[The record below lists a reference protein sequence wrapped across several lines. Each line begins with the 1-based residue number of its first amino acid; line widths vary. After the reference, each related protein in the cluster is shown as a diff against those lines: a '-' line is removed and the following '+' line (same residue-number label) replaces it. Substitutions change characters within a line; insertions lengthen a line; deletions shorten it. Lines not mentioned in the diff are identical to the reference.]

1 MITISLCMI
10 VKNEEKTL
18 ARCLESARD
27 IADEI
32 VIIDTG
38 SSDKTK
44 EIAEK
49 FTDKIYDFVWC
60 DDFSKARNFAFSK
73 ATMDFQFWID
83 ADDVILPQD
92 KDNLLSLKRTLTTDT
107 DVVMLWYNT
116 GYDSHGRVNLRYY
129 RERLLKRERGFRWVE
144 PVHECVLYSGNVLHK
159 DIAITHRKDYSTEE
173 DRGRNLG
180 IYENLLKKGVV
191 LSPRGKYYYSRE
203 LKDNGYYEKAV
214 QSFSEYLDAR
224 VGWREDNINACL
236 ETAKCLQILGRNDE
250 AVAFLYKSF
259 QYDLPRAE
267 ICCQIG
273 YYFKQKGE
281 YKKAIFWFETA
292 FKVGGIDTTNGFISE
307 DSKIYIPAL
316 EIAVCYDRL
325 GETLKAMRYN
335 NLAGAVKPNSQAY
348 LHNKAYFNNKLN
360 ETNKKTT
367 EF

>member
-18 ARCLESARD
+18 ARCLESVGE

-32 VIIDTG
+32 IIVDTG

-44 EIAEK
+44 EVAK
-49 FTDKIYDFVWC
+49 RFTDKIYDFVWC
-60 DDFSKARNFAFSK
+60 DDFSKARNFSFEK
-73 ATMDFQFWID
+73 ATMDYQFWLD
-83 ADDVILPQD
+83 ADDVILPDD
-92 KDNLLSLKRTLTTDT
+92 KEKFITLKRTLPSDAHT
-107 DVVMLWYNT
+107 VLMWYNT
-116 GYDSHGRVNLRYY
+116 GFDCEGRVLYRYY
-129 RERLLKRERGFRWVE
+129 RERLLKREKGFRWVE
-144 PVHECVLYSGNVLHK
+144 PVHECVFYSGNILRK
-159 DIAITHRKDYSTEE
+159 DIAITHRKDYSTEG

-250 AVAFLYKSF
+250 SVAFLYKSF
-259 QYDLPRAE
+259 HYDLPRAE
-267 ICCQIG
+267 ICCEIG

-281 YKKAIFWFETA
+281 YKKAVFWFEMALKTGEQSSA
-292 FKVGGIDTTNGFISE
+292 NGFVSE
-307 DSKIYIPAL
+307 DCKIYIPAL
-316 EIAVCYDRL
+316 EIAVCYDYL
-325 GETLKAMRYN
+325 GETIKAMRYN
-335 NLAGAVKPNSQAY
+335 DLAGVVKPNSQAY
-348 LHNKAYFNNKLN
+348 LHNKEYFRNKL
-360 ETNKKTT
+360 K
-367 EF
+367 